1 MIIKA
6 INDTVE
12 SDELVLTLLVF
23 ETYSRMH
30 AMNSSASSITQRA
43 KIIEKAMTEVKKFR
57 VERLIVNALNTEND
71 SNVNSIHNL
80 LFNSDVLIWRE
91 STNYRDNWTESFKL
105 LDIDDETC
113 KIELSSDSTDFR
125 STVVKP
131 FLTEDEN
138 KVQNLTR
145 SIRAKRL
152 PLRYQNVADIIVF
165 LQNDQLSEGSDKLTF
180 VESRR
185 KEKWFTKE
193 TSFWTDHYW

>member
-80 LFNSDVLIWRE
+80 LFNSDVLI
-91 STNYRDNWTESFKL
+91 
-105 LDIDDETC
+105 
-113 KIELSSDSTDFR
+113 
-125 STVVKP
+125 
-131 FLTEDEN
+131 
-138 KVQNLTR
+138 
-145 SIRAKRL
+145 
-152 PLRYQNVADIIVF
+152 
-165 LQNDQLSEGSDKLTF
+165 
-180 VESRR
+180 
-185 KEKWFTKE
+185 
-193 TSFWTDHYW
+193 